1 MGFAAGGPTGAGI
14 GTAIGAALPPVVEF
28 GKNVATAM
36 QMSTGRALM
45 KELLTHSK
53 GVATPQVM
61 SVIAAYAR
69 AVETSPQLGQ

>member
-1 MGFAAGGPTGAGI
+1 MAGGGPGA
-14 GTAIGAALPPVVEF
+14 AIGAAAGAAIPPVLEF

-45 KELLTHSK
+45 KELLTHSN

-69 AVETSPQLGQ
+69 AVEASPQLGQ